1 MRASNS
7 VLNVFLVHNNE
18 HEGGNQTL
26 SKQRK
31 YYKENVNIIVI
42 ISQAVGIRK
51 VRACFSLI
59 DLKYNS
65 VFICSIIL

>member
-18 HEGGNQTL
+18 HEWGNQTL

-31 YYKENVNIIVI
+31 YYKENVNI
-42 ISQAVGIRK
+42 SYYKSG
-51 VRACFSLI
+51 CG
-59 DLKYNS
+59 N
-65 VFICSIIL
+65 

>member
-31 YYKENVNIIVI
+31 YYKENVNI
-42 ISQAVGIRK
+42 SYYKSG
-51 VRACFSLI
+51 CG
-59 DLKYNS
+59 N
-65 VFICSIIL
+65 